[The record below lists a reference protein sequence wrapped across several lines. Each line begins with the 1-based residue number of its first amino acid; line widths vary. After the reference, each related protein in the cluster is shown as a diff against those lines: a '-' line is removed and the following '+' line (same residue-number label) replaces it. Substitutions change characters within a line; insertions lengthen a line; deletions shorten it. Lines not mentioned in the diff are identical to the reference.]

1 MGKITSI
8 ITFTGKLGNTVGSKG
23 LRGRHLIRARQYEVK
38 NPRSNAQNVQRMIF
52 ATAATSLAYLTEI
65 LNNSF
70 EGKAFGQESL
80 SYARKVNLDL
90 LRNMNP
96 TSAASIGSYLKKGD
110 KHFAPNTYIL
120 SQGTLFSPSVEI
132 ISGADYQ
139 LQIDGMTAAN
149 AQKTA
154 SQLFPNIA
162 VGDQITYIG
171 VADTGLDV
179 SAGEDSEIVTDVRY
193 CRFAFKDDTTPALI
207 ANDSQF
213 YPNSFKLNPAAIDL
227 VKAKGD
233 WQKIVFEST
242 EGYIST
248 QDVHDGYTDKLTA
261 CAILV
266 SNLENNKRSTTR
278 LVVDRTRDW
287 KWRGADAYPTYGN
300 VAASQFDFASDI
312 YLNNSARRA
321 AAGGESGA
329 ATATIAS
336 ENLPTILT
344 DDNFTISGL
353 PAMPTELRVT
363 AYQGGELLECA
374 NIVGLSTGANVLTG
388 SGSGQTAIRATLQS
402 APAMSGNECTLVL
415 APANNYSVVVT
426 GGYAVCDGVRYNF

>member
-8 ITFTGKLGNTVGSKG
+8 ITFTGKLGNVVGSKG
-23 LRGRHLIRARQYEVK
+23 QRGRHLIRARQYEVK

-52 ATAATSLAYLTEI
+52 ATAATSLSYLTEI

-96 TSAASIGSYLKKGD
+96 TSSASIGAYLKKGD
-110 KHFAPNTYIL
+110 KFFAPNTYIL
-120 SQGTLFSPSVEI
+120 SQGTLVSPSVEI
-132 ISGADYQ
+132 IEGADYQ
-139 LQIDGMTAAN
+139 FQIDGMTAAD

-171 VADTGLDV
+171 VAATGLSV
-179 SAGEDSEIVTDVRY
+179 TSGEDSEIYTDVRY
-193 CRFAFKDDTTPALI
+193 CRFAFKDDTTPALV
-207 ANDSQF
+207 NEGGK
-213 YPNSFKLNPAAIDL
+213 YHLNPAAIDL

-233 WQKIVFEST
+233 WQKLEFEAT
-242 EGYIST
+242 VGYVNSMSF
-248 QDVHDGYTDKLTA
+248 HDSYTDELVA

-278 LVVDRTRDW
+278 LVVSRALDW

-321 AAGGESGA
+321 ATGGETGT
-329 ATATIAS
+329 ATATIAGGES
-336 ENLPTILT
+336 LPSILT
-344 DDNFTISGL
+344 DDNFDISGL
-353 PAMPTELRVT
+353 PSMPTELRVT
-363 AYQGGELLECA
+363 AYLGGDLLECA
-374 NIVGLSTGANVLTG
+374 NIIGLSLGASVLTRPATE
-388 SGSGQTAIRATLQS
+388 QPLAATLQS
-402 APAMSGNECTLVL
+402 APSMSGNTCNFVL
-415 APANNYSVVVT
+415 APANNYNIVVT

>member
-23 LRGRHLIRARQYEVK
+23 LRGRHLIRARQYDVK

-52 ATAATSLAYLTEI
+52 ATAATSLSYLTEI

-80 SYARKVNLDL
+80 SYARKVNLNL
-90 LRNMNP
+90 LRNMSP
-96 TSAASIGSYLKKGD
+96 TSATSIGSYLKKGE

-120 SQGTLFSPSVEI
+120 SQGTLVSPSVEI

-179 SAGEDSEIVTDVRY
+179 EAGEDSEIVTDVRY

-300 VAASQFDFASDI
+300 VAAEQFDFASDV

-321 AAGGESGA
+321 AAGGDSQNLS
-329 ATATIAS
+329 ATYGMVALPGSVGTNTGTLVIPTPS
-336 ENLPTILT
+336 LPTSLKLNVSCNGVQKSTSNII
-344 DDNFTISGL
+344 NAQSGTSVIGFDGDVNL
-353 PAMPTELRVT
+353 
-363 AYQGGELLECA
+363 
-374 NIVGLSTGANVLTG
+374 
-388 SGSGQTAIRATLQS
+388 
-402 APAMSGNECTLVL
+402 
-415 APANNYSVVVT
+415 VVVEAPDYT
-426 GGYAVCDGVRYNF
+426 QEDGLLIDLKASGGTITLLGGTAVCDGVTYYF

>member
-52 ATAATSLAYLTEI
+52 ATAATSLSYLTEI

-80 SYARKVNLDL
+80 SYARQVNLNL

-96 TSAASIGSYLKKGD
+96 TSAASIGSYLKKGE

-120 SQGTLFSPSVEI
+120 SQGTLVSPSVEI

-207 ANDSQF
+207 ANDSQL

-242 EGYIST
+242 EGYIRT

-278 LVVDRTRDW
+278 LVVDRTLDW

-300 VAASQFDFASDI
+300 VAAEQFDFASDI

-321 AAGGESGA
+321 AAGDA
-329 ATATIAS
+329 
-336 ENLPTILT
+336 
-344 DDNFTISGL
+344 
-353 PAMPTELRVT
+353 V
-363 AYQGGELLECA
+363 Q
-374 NIVGLSTGANVLTG
+374 
-388 SGSGQTAIRATLQS
+388 IRATVPMAFEAGQGHSIQLYDVAQYGQISELHFKVSYNGLAEPDSVNVIGASTSSVIAGGSDKDYSLTLANQAAQGDNYLVELQ
-402 APAMSGNECTLVL
+402 AGADTET
-415 APANNYSVVVT
+415 SVIT
-426 GGYAVCDGVRYNF
+426 GGYGKFADGTAFTF

>member
-52 ATAATSLAYLTEI
+52 ATAATSLSYLTEI

-96 TSAASIGSYLKKGD
+96 TSAASIGAYLKKGD
-110 KHFAPNTYIL
+110 KFFAPNTYIL
-120 SQGTLFSPSVEI
+120 SQGRLVSPSVEI
-132 ISGADYQ
+132 IEGADYQ
-139 LQIDGMTAAN
+139 FQIDGMTAAD

-171 VADTGLDV
+171 VAATGLSVTSGVD
-179 SAGEDSEIVTDVRY
+179 AEIYTDVRY
-193 CRFAFKDDTTPALI
+193 CRFAFKDDTTPALV
-207 ANDSQF
+207 SEGGK
-213 YPNSFKLNPAAIDL
+213 YHLNPAAIDL

-233 WQKIVFEST
+233 WQKLEFEST
-242 EGYIST
+242 EGYVNSMSF
-248 QDVHDGYTDKLTA
+248 HDSYTDELVA

-266 SNLENNKRSTTR
+266 SNLENNQRSTTR
-278 LVVDRTRDW
+278 LVVSRALDW
-287 KWRGADAYPTYGN
+287 KWRGAEAYPTYGN
-300 VAASQFDFASDI
+300 VAAEQYDFASDI
-312 YLNNSARRA
+312 YLNNSARRS
-321 AAGGESGA
+321 AAGGDVQ
-329 ATATIAS
+329 I
-336 ENLPTILT
+336 
-344 DDNFTISGL
+344 
-353 PAMPTELRVT
+353 R
-363 AYQGGELLECA
+363 
-374 NIVGLSTGANVLTG
+374 ANVPMAFEAGQGHTMQLYDVSQYGQISELHFKLSYNGEAQPDSSNVIGVSPTDVIAGGSDMDYSITVDNQSMTG
-388 SGSGQTAIRATLQS
+388 
-402 APAMSGNECTLVL
+402 
-415 APANNYSVVVT
+415 NNYNVNLIAAADTETTVIT
-426 GGYAVCDGVRYNF
+426 GGYGKFADGTAFTF